1 MSTTLLIMTDGRK
14 MFIEPTLAAS
24 NVQNKL
30 IGPITR
36 KLIHD
41 DSGDAEYAEWLNAK
55 YGDEYEIFSTG
66 RRSGFGGA
74 IISAW
79 KQLQNDDNE
88 WVFHLEDDFVFQE
101 VVPLVEMMTV
111 MDQNPHLVQMA
122 LRRQAWNEQEKA
134 AGGIVEQD
142 PDSYTERDNGI
153 HRWLEHTKFF
163 TTNPSLYRKSLTVEH
178 PWPTGNNSEGM
189 YGISLFSDGIH
200 KSGYWGEKASAPK
213 CLHIGEFRNGD
224 GY

>member
-1 MSTTLLIMTDGRK
+1 MITLLVVTDGRK
-14 MFIEPTLAAS
+14 MFLEPTIAAIEER
-24 NVQNKL
+24 NKL
-30 IGPITR
+30 NGPVSR
-36 KLIHD
+36 RLIHD
-41 DSGDAEYAEWLNAK
+41 DSGDARFGRWLDK
-55 YGDEYEIFSTG
+55 TYGDRFDIYHTG

-79 KQLQNDDNE
+79 KQLQNDNNE
-88 WVFHLEDDFVFQE
+88 WVFHLEDDFVIQE
-101 VVPLVEMMTV
+101 VLPLGEMMTV
-111 MDQNPHLVQMA
+111 MDRNPHLVQMA

-142 PDSYTERDNGI
+142 PDSYTERDNGLCS
-153 HRWLEHTKFF
+153 WLEHTKFF

-178 PWPTGNNSEGM
+178 PWPTGVNSEGR
-189 YGISLFSDGIH
+189 YGIELFSSGYH
-200 KSGYWGEKASAPK
+200 KSGYWGPKNSAPK

>member
-1 MSTTLLIMTDGRK
+1 MSITLLIMTDGRK
-14 MFIEPTLAAS
+14 MFLEPTLEAA
-24 NVQNKL
+24 NKL
-30 IGPITR
+30 VGPITR

-41 DSGDAEYAEWLNAK
+41 DSASPEYSEWLHKK
-55 YGDEYEIFSTG
+55 YGDEYEIYSTG

-79 KQLQNDDNE
+79 KQLQNDNNE

-101 VVPLVEMMTV
+101 VVPLTEMMSV
-111 MDQNPHLVQMA
+111 MDHNPHLVQMA

-142 PDSYTERDNGI
+142 PDSYTERDNGL
-153 HRWLEHTKFF
+153 HVWLEHTKFF
-163 TTNPSLYRKSLTVEH
+163 TTNPSLYRKSLTVDY
-178 PWPTGNNSEGM
+178 PWPAGTNSEGM
-189 YGISLFSDGIH
+189 YGINLFSDGIK
-200 KSGYWGEKASAPK
+200 KSGYWGAKVGEPK